1 MNEDLETRLLELEQE
16 MQNPNL
22 WSDKARAQSIV
33 AEYQQI
39 KDRLESGNSGSGFSS
54 CILSVLAGAGGDDAE
69 DFVRMLV
76 SMYTTYCEKNGWSM
90 YDVDATPSEHGGY
103 RSYSVTIAGSNCFE
117 KLKLEMGVHR
127 LIRISPFNS
136 LGKRQTSFALVEV
149 IPEISRDEEVE
160 LAKTDLQIEFS
171 KAGGPGGQNVNKRE
185 TAVRIVHIPTGISV
199 YANGQRSQESNREA
213 AMKKLRGKL
222 FLLAEEKQNKE
233 GDGYKISGI
242 VDNEWGSQMRTYT
255 LHPYQLVKDHRTNIE
270 IRNVDSILKDANL
283 EELTKNL

>member
-1 MNEDLETRLLELEQE
+1 MNENLETRLLELEQE

-22 WSDKARAQSIV
+22 WSDKTRAQAIV

-39 KDRLESGNSGSGFSS
+39 KDRLENGNSGSGFSS

-103 RSYSVTIAGSNCFE
+103 RSYSVTVAGATCFE

-242 VDNEWGSQMRTYT
+242 IDNEWGSQMRTYT

>member
-22 WSDKARAQSIV
+22 WGDKIRAQSIV

-39 KDRLESGNSGSGFSS
+39 KDRLENGNSGSGFSS

-199 YANGQRSQESNREA
+199 YANGQRSQEANREA